1 MAMGPY
7 DYAAVHPQPELEH
20 PRAEAVG
27 EGWTGW
33 VVFAALVMLLLG
45 LYHAFIGVAGL
56 FDDSVPSVNLGDALL
71 STSRTAWGWGNLV
84 LAVLYV
90 LAGFYLLRGKLW
102 ARIVT
107 IVVCLGDVVAQFLF
121 FSVTPL
127 WSLTVVTL
135 GVISI
140 YAVAVHGGV
149 DTLE

>member
-1 MAMGPY
+1 MATGPY

-33 VVFAALVMLLLG
+33 VVFAAFVMLLLG

-84 LAVLYV
+84 TEFV
-90 LAGFYLLRGKLW
+90 
-102 ARIVT
+102 
-107 IVVCLGDVVAQFLF
+107 F

-140 YAVAVHGGV
+140 YTVAVHGGV